1 LAEHAIKMPDVGESA
16 PDIDRDATGD
26 GRFRLSDHRGQWV
39 VVYFF
44 PRANTPG

>member
-1 LAEHAIKMPDVGESA
+1 MDDRFTMPDVGETA
-16 PDIDRDATGD
+16 PDIDHDATGD
-26 GRFRLSDHRGQWV
+26 GRFRLSEQRGTWV